1 METTHEADGQRVCP
15 SALTY
20 GDADLSERLERLQA
34 RIGDLEDRY
43 RELLRKG
50 LPSGRSLRPVTAAWF
65 EEPDEESSSDVD
77 GDDRV
82 RCLVFDHC
90 RIFAAGLGSVLD
102 ESKVA
107 VVVGWAADRDEALAE
122 VARLRPDVVVAS
134 AEPLSVAVSLARRIP
149 DAPVLVMSS
158 STRHE
163 DIRAALRGG
172 ARGFVSKTADVDEV
186 VRALERIKPTRRGPH
201 AFDRTPGPAAVAD
214 PPPRISAPR
223 NGHPGS
229 DGAVLTQRE
238 RDIVDLIAAGLSN
251 KQVARHL
258 GLAQQT
264 VKNHVSNILRKLD
277 VPSRVH
283 VSLWASSTTRRAV
296 TADAAM
302 SPLRRSTGA

>member
-1 METTHEADGQRVCP
+1 MKTTHEVDRQFPAP
-15 SALTY
+15 SALTN
-20 GDADLSERLERLQA
+20 GSIDLAEQVERLQA

-50 LPSGRSLRPVTAAWF
+50 APSGRSLRPVTAAWF
-65 EEPDEESSSDVD
+65 EEPDESSSSDVD

-102 ESKVA
+102 ESKEA

-149 DAPVLVMSS
+149 DVPVLVMSS
-158 STRHE
+158 STLHE

-172 ARGFVSKTADVDEV
+172 ARGFVSKTADIDEV
-186 VRALERIKPTRRGPH
+186 VRALDRVKPPRRGRH
-201 AFDRTPGPAAVAD
+201 ARDRTPGPSAFAEPA
-214 PPPRISAPR
+214 PRISAPR
-223 NGHPGS
+223 TDRTGP
-229 DGAVLTQRE
+229 DGVVLTQRE

-283 VSLWASSTTRRAV
+283 VSLWASATSRRAV
-296 TADAAM
+296 TDEAT
-302 SPLRRSTGA
+302 SSLRRSTSA